1 MARYDVYRNPST
13 HSNTTPFLLNV
24 QADLLENLDTC
35 IVIPLRLR
43 ESFAAVRL
51 PEDLIPEFLIDG
63 VNCFLETPNMAAVPR
78 KILKRPVLNLKIE
91 THRTTL
97 AIDRLFMG
105 FDCVISRSRSAIEGD
120 VYKARQLRRFQSS
133 HHQCASS
140 LGG

>member
-35 IVIPLRLR
+35 IVIPFRLR

-63 VNCFLETPNMAAVPR
+63 VSCFLETPNMAAVPR
-78 KILKRPVLNLKIE
+78 KILKSPVLNLKKE
-91 THRTTL
+91 THRITL
-97 AIDRLFMG
+97 AIDRLFHG
-105 FDCVISRSRSAIEGD
+105 F
-120 VYKARQLRRFQSS
+120 
-133 HHQCASS
+133 
-140 LGG
+140 